1 MKPASSMRRIASLL
15 VACLS
20 LLSVPRATAEE
31 LLVSAAASLTDAL
44 EEVGKLYEA
53 GSGNKLLF
61 NLAASSDLARQIRAG
76 APADVFFSADA
87 AQMDMLQ
94 QAGDVDAAAR
104 VSLLSNSL
112 VVVVPTKSVLVIASA
127 KDLAAVKHLALAD
140 PAAVPAGVYAKSW
153 LKSAGAWPL
162 VEAHIVPALNVRA
175 ALAAVETEA
184 AEAGIVYRTDA
195 AISRRVRVALEV
207 PRDQGPKIVYVV
219 APLRASKKAGSPDF
233 VRFLSTPEATRVFE
247 KFGFVVL
254 PR

>member
-1 MKPASSMRRIASLL
+1 MRRISTLW
-15 VACLS
+15 VACLG
-20 LLSVPRATAEE
+20 LLLVPRATAEE

-53 GSGNKLLF
+53 GSGNKLFF
-61 NLAASSDLARQIRAG
+61 NLAASNDLARQIRAG

-104 VSLLSNSL
+104 VALLSNSL
-112 VVVVPTKSVLVIASA
+112 VVVVPNASTLAIASA

-140 PAAVPAGVYAKSW
+140 PAVVPAGVYAKSW
-153 LKSAGAWPL
+153 LQGTGAWSL
-162 VEAHIVPALNVRA
+162 VEAHVIPTLNVRA

-184 AEAGIVYRTDA
+184 ADAGIVYKTDA
-195 AISRRVRVALEV
+195 AISKRVRVALEV

-219 APLRASKKAGSPDF
+219 APLRASKKAGAPDF
-233 VRFLSTPEATRVFE
+233 VRFLGTPEAARVFE
-247 KFGFVVL
+247 KLGFVVL